1 MIRDSNLYLVK
12 LISTLLPKYTFGDP
26 TNTTL
31 GAYIPIY
38 KHIPNK
44 DVPLSDQW
52 VPLNNDYVYYIGYFV
67 LKSVGIRNF
76 KDFTLFGVPIGHNH
90 LKKTL
95 KDWESIG
102 IKHSFYQKIYN
113 SEHDTDGYVYYK
125 LWLDDEK

>member
-1 MIRDSNLYLVK
+1 MIQDSNLRLIN
-12 LISTLLPKYTFGDP
+12 LISTLLPKYTFGNP

-44 DVPLSDQW
+44 NDLLSDQW
-52 VPLNNDYVYYIGYFV
+52 ILLNNNYIGYFV

-76 KDFTLFGVPIGHNH
+76 KNFTLFGVPIRHNH
-90 LKKTL
+90 LKETL

-113 SEHDTDGYVYYK
+113 SEHDTDGYVYYR